1 MDPSRYFVALHS
13 YFSLVRPEMESDIM
27 QSQLECERNGDH
39 NIIIV
44 MWSDNRLPG
53 RRDFQ
58 PFRLLFVLTSHLQGV
73 FFLCSSQCLLTVYV
87 FPLHSFALY
96 LSLFRSRSLI
106 VPARRAIKNS
116 KFYACQKSRNNKAN
130 RMKTIRNEW
139 KKRNKEQK
147 TIHLWNSSTH
157 VFNNFLRLVVP
168 FLFKWLRRSVVAVKH
183 SKTKQKNSSER
194 KTANNKF
201 IAFDRCLVPL
211 YMTESKKKSRR
222 EQAPFVTF
230 VMWLRTQILEMRK
243 WVLKINDSTGNIDV
257 TRWLLRVF

>member
-1 MDPSRYFVALHS
+1 MIRQPSPRAPWFPTFQASFCSYITSPRCFFFVLKS
-13 YFSLVRPEMESDIM
+13 MFINGICFSLTLIRSL
-27 QSQLECERNGDH
+27 S
-39 NIIIV
+39 
-44 MWSDNRLPG
+44 
-53 RRDFQ
+53 
-58 PFRLLFVLTSHLQGV
+58 LF
-73 FFLCSSQCLLTVYV
+73 
-87 FPLHSFALY
+87 
-96 LSLFRSRSLI
+96 LFRSRSLI

-147 TIHLWNSSTH
+147 TIHLLNSSTH